1 MSKFKSE
8 QGQRKKR
15 ADLVLYLP
23 LGTFYNGKPGKP
35 EKPEAI
41 LSIQDKKYESVVYQ
55 KTTNRTRI
63 CDDRLTFFEND
74 FVIR

>member
-1 MSKFKSE
+1 MSKFKSTH
-8 QGQRKKR
+8 GQRKKR

-23 LGTFYNGKPGKP
+23 TGTFFDG
-35 EKPEAI
+35 KPEAI
-41 LSIQDKKYESVVYQ
+41 LSIRDNKCESVVYQ

-63 CDDRLTFFEND
+63 HYDKLAFFEDD